1 MLLRKVFWAAAVA
14 TTFTFPVFA
23 KSDKNAPAPLEIV
36 QKAPSEAWRGL
47 DPENTLLL
55 DLPAG
60 QVVIELRP
68 DLAPG
73 HVERIKTLVRSGFYD
88 GLKFHRVIEGFVAQ
102 GGDPKGDGTGG
113 STLPDL
119 KAEFFSDSS
128 KLSNFAAIGRDRMA
142 ARVGFIDGLPAAAQ
156 PESLRAFLADKSV
169 QVWGAHCPG
178 AMSMARSTPPDSGNS
193 QFFLVIGDA
202 RQSLDTRYTV
212 WGYIVDG
219 FDFTRR
225 INRGEPPAKP
235 TTIMRM
241 RIAADVAPERRPKVE
256 VMRTESE
263 SFKSFVD
270 AMRLRRE
277 DGFVRDLCDIK
288 APRRV
293 AGELKF

>member
-1 MLLRKVFWAAAVA
+1 MSLRQIVLAAAAAVL
-14 TTFTFPVFA
+14 FA
-23 KSDKNAPAPLEIV
+23 VPAEAKPNKKAPTALDIVKTAPAD
-36 QKAPSEAWRGL
+36 AWRAL
-47 DPENTLLL
+47 DPENTLVM

-73 HVERIKTLVRSGFYD
+73 HVERIKLLVRSGFYD

-119 KAEFFSDSS
+119 KAEFAIDTSNM
-128 KLSNFAAIGRDRMA
+128 SNFTAIGRDRTA

-156 PESLRAFLADKSV
+156 PEQVRSFLAGKSV
-169 QVWGAHCPG
+169 KVWGAHCPG
-178 AMSMARSTPPDSGNS
+178 AMSMARATPPDSGNS

-202 RQSLDTRYTV
+202 RQNLDTRYTV

-219 FDFTRR
+219 FDFSRR

-235 TTIMRM
+235 TTIVRM
-241 RIAADVAPERRPKVE
+241 RIASDLAPEKRPKVE
-256 VMRTESE
+256 ILRTDSDQ
-263 SFKSFVD
+263 FAKFVD
-270 AMRLRRE
+270 ALQLRRE